1 MTSNNA
7 TEVAAAA
14 SLTKKSSRT
23 LSVGFAAALL
33 LSCSPIALHAETS
46 NNELAKEIAELKAQ
60 IRELRGSVSATR
72 SETRR
77 EVQKVKAV
85 AARTPAAPP
94 PAFAAIPEG
103 ATPVFVTA
111 DKKMQY
117 GSLTITPGGFVA
129 MESVSRTRTTG
140 AGILTGFNN
149 IPFNN
154 SGEAHTNENRLDNR
168 QTRFALLIEAPIS
181 KSLLVAGYG
190 EFDFLGAGVN
200 SNNIQAYSYVP
211 RIRHLYTTLDSSDY
225 GFHVLAG
232 QTWSLVTL
240 NSKGITPRNEV
251 TPPQIDAGFIPGFE
265 FARLPQI
272 RITKDFNKKLWIS
285 LDAEASQTANING
298 QGACGNIV
306 QNTNAAALAAPA
318 VGGLAG
324 QDSISI
330 PGNGVANGNCLV
342 VGTGGALGQQGL
354 SQQFSLNKVP
364 DVIGKVA
371 YEARLADRDIHMEAF
386 GLYRDLLTNV
396 NYNNVAALAPSTNAV
411 PGGYAA
417 SSNQN
422 TTGYGVGAGLIVPII
437 PRTLDGQISGLIGR
451 GIGRY
456 TSSGLPDATVNGNGS
471 LKALGAAD
479 ALAGL
484 TYHVTPSFD
493 LFGFAGF
500 EQVNREFSSNGVGGQ
515 VGYGLTG
522 GVNNY
527 GCEVE
532 GGTCGG
538 QTHRLYQILVG
549 FNDKLYKGSFGE
561 VRVALNYQ
569 YTVRQLFAATTN
581 ANGIGTAAAPLRS
594 ARAEDQAILTSLR
607 YYPFQ

>member
-7 TEVAAAA
+7 TGVAAAA
-14 SLTKKSSRT
+14 SLTKKRTRT
-23 LSVGFAAALL
+23 LGVGFAAALL

-72 SETRR
+72 TETRR

-85 AARTPAAPP
+85 AARTPAPP
-94 PAFAAIPEG
+94 PPVFAAIPEG

-211 RIRHLYTTLDSSDY
+211 RIRHLYSTLDSSDY

-265 FARLPQI
+265 FARMPQI

-298 QGACGNIV
+298 NGGCGNIV
-306 QNTNAAALAAPA
+306 QNSNAAALAAPA
-318 VGGLAG
+318 VGGIAG

-354 SQQFSLNKVP
+354 NQQFSLNKVP
-364 DVIGKVA
+364 DVVGKVA

-422 TTGYGVGAGLIVPII
+422 TTGYGIGAGLIVPLI

-500 EQVNREFSSNGVGGQ
+500 EQVNREFSSNGAGGE

-538 QTHRLYQILVG
+538 QTHRIYQFLVG
-549 FNDKLYKGSFGE
+549 FNDKLYKGNFGE
-561 VRVALNYQ
+561 VRVGVNYQ
-569 YTVRQLFAATTN
+569 YTVRQLFAATTV
-581 ANGIGTAAAPLRS
+581 ATGTPTAAAPLRS